1 MKCRNKLSEL
11 FINEDEEEEDVEQD
25 KKEYEEW
32 DGVKND
38 KDVQE
43 EEEENIQDIITNEN
57 LETKMR
63 LHKVASVYGLTPAL
77 ISKIWQLMRLTPS

>member
-1 MKCRNKLSEL
+1 MKCRNELSEW

-43 EEEENIQDIITNEN
+43 Q
-57 LETKMR
+57 
-63 LHKVASVYGLTPAL
+63 
-77 ISKIWQLMRLTPS
+77 

>member
-1 MKCRNKLSEL
+1 M
-11 FINEDEEEEDVEQD
+11 
-25 KKEYEEW
+25 EW

-43 EEEENIQDIITNEN
+43 EEEENIQDVITNEN
-57 LETKMR
+57 LETKMM

-77 ISKIWQLMRLTPS
+77 ISKI